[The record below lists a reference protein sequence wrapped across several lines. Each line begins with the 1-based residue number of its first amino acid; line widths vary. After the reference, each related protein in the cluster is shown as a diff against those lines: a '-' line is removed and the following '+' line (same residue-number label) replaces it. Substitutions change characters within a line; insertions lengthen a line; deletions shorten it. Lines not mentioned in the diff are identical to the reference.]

1 MSSGLLP
8 APAALLPRTHDVP
21 ALHHQEPLSPTCIL
35 HHRNTYIGCYNSI
48 VVMPPT
54 NDTGND
60 LEEKLVSIDRNLQDI
75 RHDVAG
81 ILRSVQNELE
91 AMREREFWRD
101 YRETYQ
107 EE

>member
-1 MSSGLLP
+1 M
-8 APAALLPRTHDVP
+8 AALVSGPSRSRDHGENAARVP
-21 ALHHQEPLSPTCIL
+21 VATAGRVPICIL
-35 HHRNTYIGCYNSI
+35 HYRKVFIGCYDSV

-54 NDTGND
+54 NDTGTD
-60 LEEKLVSIDRNLQDI
+60 LEEKLVSIDQNLQDI

>member
-1 MSSGLLP
+1 
-8 APAALLPRTHDVP
+8 
-21 ALHHQEPLSPTCIL
+21 
-35 HHRNTYIGCYNSI
+35 
-48 VVMPPT
+48 MPPT

-81 ILRSVQNELE
+81 ILRSVQNELD

>member
-1 MSSGLLP
+1 
-8 APAALLPRTHDVP
+8 
-21 ALHHQEPLSPTCIL
+21 
-35 HHRNTYIGCYNSI
+35 
-48 VVMPPT
+48 MPPT

>member
-1 MSSGLLP
+1 
-8 APAALLPRTHDVP
+8 
-21 ALHHQEPLSPTCIL
+21 
-35 HHRNTYIGCYNSI
+35 
-48 VVMPPT
+48 MPPT

-81 ILRSVQNELE
+81 ILRSGQNELE

>member
-1 MSSGLLP
+1 
-8 APAALLPRTHDVP
+8 
-21 ALHHQEPLSPTCIL
+21 
-35 HHRNTYIGCYNSI
+35 
-48 VVMPPT
+48 MPPT
-54 NDTGND
+54 NDTGDD

-81 ILRSVQNELE
+81 ILRSVQNELD